1 MKKILFASLMMLS
14 LAGFAQIKMPA
25 PSPTQTISQDF
36 GLGKLEI
43 TFSRPSVKGRQIFK
57 QNSEL
62 APLGK
67 VWRTG
72 ANFATKIKI
81 TEPCT
86 IAGNALDTGVY
97 AIYTIPEKT
106 EWTLIINKESKKW
119 GTQYNQEGDVF
130 RATVS
135 VQKMKNFVETFAI
148 EFGNVK
154 PETCD
159 LQLMWANTLV
169 TIPITTNI
177 KEKVRA
183 QVTTALSKDSI
194 TWQTYQ
200 QAANFYYD
208 FDKDY
213 AKALTNITKA
223 IGGKTDRFWLL
234 LMKAKI
240 ERDMGD
246 KIAAKASAEAC
257 KASAA
262 EQKNDDY
269 VRSATELINKL

>member
-1 MKKILFASLMMLS
+1 MMLNI
-14 LAGFAQIKMPA
+14 AGFAQIKMPA

-43 TFSRPSVKGRQIFK
+43 TYSRPSVKNRQIFK
-57 QNSEL
+57 ENSEL

-81 TEPCT
+81 TDPCT

-97 AIYTIPEKT
+97 AIYTIPGKT
-106 EWTLIINKESKKW
+106 DWTFIINKESKKW

-130 RATVS
+130 RAVVP
-135 VQKMKNFVETFAI
+135 VQKKKDFVETFSI

-154 PETCD
+154 AETCD
-159 LQLMWANTLV
+159 LQLMWANVLV
-169 TIPITTNI
+169 SIPISTNI
-177 KEKVRA
+177 KERVRA
-183 QVTTALSKDSI
+183 QVTTALSKDSV

-208 FDKDY
+208 LDKDY

-223 IGGKTDRFWLL
+223 IDGKTDKFWLL

-246 KIAAKASAEAC
+246 KIAAKTSAEAC